1 MSHKP
6 VQDELPER
14 SIYGTHA
21 GDLGVIGVAILLTLV
36 MVGILLLPSP
46 FAKLEKAQADQARVA
61 RQQARVARQKEID
74 KAVAS
79 GEVSVSISPVR
90 HH

>member
-1 MSHKP
+1 MLHKP

-14 SIYGTHA
+14 KIYGTHA

-46 FAKLEKAQADQARVA
+46 FAKLEKAHADQARI
-61 RQQARVARQKEID
+61 ARQKEID
-74 KAVAS
+74 KAVAT